1 MAQYERMAR
10 WIAFFIAIAVGAA
23 GGLLYGWLV
32 NPVKYVDTSPSSL
45 RIDFKSDYVLM
56 VAESYRADGNLALAV
71 QRLSGLEEQPVES
84 VSQAVAFAEEHG
96 YGETD
101 LTAMKSLLEALQ
113 NWNPSGGETPSP

>member
-10 WIAFFIAIAVGAA
+10 WIAFFIAIAIGAA

-32 NPVKYVDTSPSSL
+32 NPVKYIDTSPGSL
-45 RIDFKSDYVLM
+45 RIDYKSDYVLM

-71 QRLSGLEEQPVES
+71 QRLSGLEGQPVES
-84 VSQAVAFAEEHG
+84 VSQAVVFAEEHG

-101 LTAMKSLLEALQ
+101 LTAMKSLLEALR
-113 NWNPSGGETPSP
+113 NWNPSGETPSP